1 MIYNDIYIYNM
12 RAFSLC
18 EYLRH
23 AEKKAKKTDQQ
34 GAFHSLCAAFL
45 VVLIVC
51 GQLPAADWTWDTGHP
66 WDTI

>member
-1 MIYNDIYIYNM
+1 M

-23 AEKKAKKTDQQ
+23 AEKKADQQ

-51 GQLPAADWTWDTGHP
+51 GQLPAADWTWDRDTGHP